1 MPIQIAGTSRQ
12 HVSMRNGV
20 ALERKYIT
28 LLAPVWLVLQSLSIE
43 QRRTDSRVVESLINL
58 ASKSGAN
65 EGNHGE
71 TFYKE
76 YINPA
81 NVY

>member
-28 LLAPVWLVLQSLSIE
+28 LPAPVWLALQSLSVE

-58 ASKSGAN
+58 ASKCGAN
-65 EGNHGE
+65 KDNHGDPIS
-71 TFYKE
+71 KE
-76 YINPA
+76 
-81 NVY
+81 

>member
-12 HVSMRNGV
+12 HVSMRNGI

-28 LLAPVWLVLQSLSIE
+28 LPAPVWLALQSLSIE

-58 ASKSGAN
+58 ASKCGTNKDQYAR
-65 EGNHGE
+65 
-71 TFYKE
+71 T
-76 YINPA
+76 INIS
-81 NVY
+81 N